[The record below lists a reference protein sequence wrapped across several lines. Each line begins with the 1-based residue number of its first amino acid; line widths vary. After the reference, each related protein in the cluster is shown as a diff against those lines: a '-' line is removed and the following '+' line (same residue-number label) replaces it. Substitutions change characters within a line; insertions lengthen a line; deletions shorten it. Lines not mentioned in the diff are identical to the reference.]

1 MNRPLINKISLV
13 FIETYGKRSRG
24 PRLLVPTLFIVWLTW
39 LTLQVGARWDFLLAE
54 LESPLPLNGKTM
66 VAAQL
71 DDLARHSPGEEVGYA
86 GYGADIHGVSIN

>member
-1 MNRPLINKISLV
+1 MA
-13 FIETYGKRSRG
+13 
-24 PRLLVPTLFIVWLTW
+24 

-71 DDLARHSPGEEVGYA
+71 DDLTRHSPGEEVGYA
-86 GYGADIHGVSIN
+86 GYGADIHGVSIY